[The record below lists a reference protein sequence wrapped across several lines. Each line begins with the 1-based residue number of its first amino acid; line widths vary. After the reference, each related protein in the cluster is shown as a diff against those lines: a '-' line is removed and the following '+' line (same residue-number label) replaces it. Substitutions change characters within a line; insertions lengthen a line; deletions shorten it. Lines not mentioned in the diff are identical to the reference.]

1 MTDQIDKI
9 YLKIFLYFGLYQ
21 NHLRRIKLSTIKTII
36 KSKEKQLIITAM
48 CHGLLEYHG
57 LKVLLHVQR
66 ITEQISSLSKKG
78 T

>member
-1 MTDQIDKI
+1 MIDQIEMI

-36 KSKEKQLIITAM
+36 KSKEEQLIMTAM
-48 CHGLLEYHG
+48 CHRLLECHG

-66 ITEQISSLSKKG
+66 IFVQQSI
-78 T
+78 

>member
-36 KSKEKQLIITAM
+36 KSKGKRLIITAM

-57 LKVLLHVQR
+57 LKVLLHLQR
-66 ITEQISSLSKKG
+66 IFVQQSI
-78 T
+78 